1 MTTTLDLQT
10 LDFPAVDIDPMIFR
24 RTLGSYPTGV
34 SVITT
39 ETATGR
45 SGMVV
50 GTFTS
55 ISLDPPIVGFFPK
68 RDSATLTE
76 IIHSGKFCVNV
87 LGTEHEHLSRK
98 FCGPHEERFTDVPT
112 SRGVTGA
119 PQLDEALL
127 WIDCTL
133 ERVVPV
139 GDHVLVAG
147 RVHALSENEN
157 QQMDPLVFHRG
168 GYHGLSSE

>member
-1 MTTTLDLQT
+1 MTAALDQQT
-10 LDFPAVDIDPMIFR
+10 FNLPDLDIDPLTYR
-24 RTLGSYPTGV
+24 KSLGNYPTGV
-34 SVITT
+34 SVV
-39 ETATGR
+39 TANCAGDL

-68 RDSATLTE
+68 RDSSTLTD
-76 IIHSGKFCVNV
+76 IIRAGHFCVNV
-87 LGTEHEHLSRK
+87 LGAEHQDLSRK
-98 FCGPHEERFTDVPT
+98 FCGPREERFQ
-112 SRGVTGA
+112 GVATHPAVSGA

-139 GDHVLVAG
+139 GDHVLVTG
-147 RVHALSENEN
+147 RVHDLNEN
-157 QQMDPLVFHRG
+157 IQQMDPLVFHRG
-168 GYHGLSSE
+168 SYFGLSEQ

>member
-10 LDFPAVDIDPMIFR
+10 FELPSVDIDPLLFR
-24 RTLGSYPTGV
+24 RTLGGYPTGV
-34 SVITT
+34 SVITV
-39 ETATGR
+39 AGNGGP

-68 RDSATLTE
+68 RDSSTLTD
-76 IIHSGKFCVNV
+76 IIQAGHFCVNV

-98 FCGPHEERFTDVPT
+98 FCGPREERFEGVPT
-112 SRGVTGA
+112 TRGATGA
-119 PQLDEALL
+119 PRLDEALL

-139 GDHVLVAG
+139 GDHVLVTG
-147 RVHALSENEN
+147 RVHDLSENN
-157 QQMDPLVFHRG
+157 DQMDPLVFHRG
-168 GYHGLSSE
+168 GYFGLNPQ

>member
-1 MTTTLDLQT
+1 MTIALDRRPSILP
-10 LDFPAVDIDPMIFR
+10 DVDIDPLVYR

-34 SVITT
+34 SVITVAGN
-39 ETATGR
+39 EGP

-68 RDSATLTE
+68 SDSSTLTD
-76 IIHSGKFCVNV
+76 IIQAGHFCVNV
-87 LGTEHEHLSRK
+87 LSSDHEHLSRK
-98 FCGPHEERFTDVPT
+98 FCRPREERFDGVPT
-112 SRGVTGA
+112 SLAPSGA
-119 PQLDEALL
+119 PQLDDALL

-139 GDHVLVAG
+139 GDHVLVTG
-147 RVHALSENEN
+147 RVHDLSENPE
-157 QQMDPLVFHRG
+157 QMDPLVFHRG
-168 GYHGLSSE
+168 GYFGLNPQ

>member
-1 MTTTLDLQT
+1 MTIALDRQT
-10 LDFPAVDIDPMIFR
+10 FDLPALDIDPLVYR

-34 SVITT
+34 SVITV
-39 ETATGR
+39 ATNEGA

-55 ISLDPPIVGFFPK
+55 ISLDPPIVGFFPT
-68 RDSATLTE
+68 SNSSTLTD
-76 IIHSGKFCVNV
+76 IIQAGHFCVNV
-87 LGTEHEHLSRK
+87 LGSDHEHLSRK
-98 FCGPHEERFTDVPT
+98 FCGPREERFD
-112 SRGVTGA
+112 GVATHPARSGA

-139 GDHVLVAG
+139 GDHMLVTG
-147 RVHALSENEN
+147 RVHDLSENHL
-157 QQMDPLVFHRG
+157 QKTDPLVFHRG
-168 GYHGLSSE
+168 SYFGLDPR